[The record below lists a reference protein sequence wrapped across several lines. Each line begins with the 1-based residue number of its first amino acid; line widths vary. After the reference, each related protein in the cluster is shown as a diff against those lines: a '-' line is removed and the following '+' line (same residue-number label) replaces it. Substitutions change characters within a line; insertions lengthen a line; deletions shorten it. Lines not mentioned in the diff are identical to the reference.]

1 MKLFNFLFLL
11 IGAQA
16 RSHRVPRGGDPADTV
31 FNKQSLTLIILLS
44 HTKNEQ
50 KSEVKKLKKNDFA
63 NKNLRNFWFLSLLY
77 IYFVSLC
84 SSR

>member
-50 KSEVKKLKKNDFA
+50 KSEVKKLKKMV
-63 NKNLRNFWFLSLLY
+63 LLIK
-77 IYFVSLC
+77 IYATFGFYRFFIFIL
-84 SSR
+84 